1 MKKQVTFW
9 INEDVLEALKEYS
22 KRTTESDKALSGTV
36 NVILQEYLKKASK
49 DTPIHSETAHTHT
62 NKNGIDDILDWIEE
76 NNPSGITKDQIDKA
90 IKNLK
95 GMDQRTIRKYEPEV
109 INNLLLKG
117 YKAHPKNNKLYI
129 RYDLSFNKTDTP

>member
-49 DTPIHSETAHTHT
+49 DTPIHSNNTHTHKT
-62 NKNGIDDILDWIEE
+62 GIDDILDYIEE
-76 NNPSGITKDQIDKA
+76 NNPKGITKNEIERA
-90 IKNLK
+90 IKDMK
-95 GMDQRTIRKYEPEV
+95 GFDMRTINKYEPIVLDTLKE
-109 INNLLLKG
+109 KG
-117 YKAHPKNNKLYI
+117 YREHPNNPKVLI
-129 RYDLSFNKTDTP
+129 RYDL